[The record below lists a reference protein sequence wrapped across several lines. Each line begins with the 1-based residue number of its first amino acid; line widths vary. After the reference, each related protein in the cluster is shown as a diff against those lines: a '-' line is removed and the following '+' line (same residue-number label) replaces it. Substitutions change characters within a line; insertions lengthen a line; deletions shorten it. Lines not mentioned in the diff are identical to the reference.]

1 LTTITTPY
9 EKMPHPQIS
18 TEFKYLISDFHLLS
32 RSFQLMM
39 EEMTTVTG
47 PRAQAAVFQ
56 LLLGLIGKE

>member
-1 LTTITTPY
+1 
-9 EKMPHPQIS
+9 MPHPQIS